1 MATTSTPASPTNLGS
16 FAVRMIK
23 QTRTDPTTDASRLDM
38 LSERD
43 GHPSRGLLPLVTKGR
58 ELGHHIIINLDRLR
72 RDVLPARVVGLEAL
86 KP

>member
-1 MATTSTPASPTNLGS
+1 MNLGS
-16 FAVRMIK
+16 FAVGTIM

-72 RDVLPARVVGLEAL
+72 TVRRDVLPARVVGHQDSTLQVTRQA
-86 KP
+86 